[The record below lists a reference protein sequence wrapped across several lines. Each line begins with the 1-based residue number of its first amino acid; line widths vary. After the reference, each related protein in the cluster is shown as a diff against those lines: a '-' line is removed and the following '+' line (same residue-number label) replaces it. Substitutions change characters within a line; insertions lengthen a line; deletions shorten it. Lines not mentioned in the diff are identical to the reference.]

1 MLGMYVPDRFALKS
15 SRVQD
20 GMGLYTARRVK
31 KVGDGGGTAWPGPAG
46 SGCHVSPGSWAA
58 LPPLCP
64 APSWPEQRC
73 ARPGSPL
80 LTGRH
85 RPPSPPSRYTEP
97 PGALPPQSG
106 RGVGAGGGFALRS
119 FVFPVLSWF
128 IYLFIY
134 RLGCVSEGRAGPGG
148 TASLRV
154 PALRGG
160 EGALPGAPG
169 SFPSPHG
176 SPASAGPRLNSF
188 FGIIKPGPWTMS
200 FGWTEPHIPAR
211 WCLFTPHNWKSR
223 GRMKFQLRLSRWLI
237 RTHKGV
243 PKLWTLHYYTLRCVF
258 YVSLSIFVVV
268 LALIFFLIFHWFS
281 Q

>member
-1 MLGMYVPDRFALKS
+1 MKKREKSEREPPSPPRPPLPSRRFPPGPARPRALAPPLRSRESPRIQPLFLPPPPDRRSRWDGSAPVSLWLPPPVAGGGAPEFGAKMLGMYVPDRFALKS

-119 FVFPVLSWF
+119 FVFPVLS
-128 IYLFIY
+128 
-134 RLGCVSEGRAGPGG
+134 
-148 TASLRV
+148 
-154 PALRGG
+154 
-160 EGALPGAPG
+160 
-169 SFPSPHG
+169 
-176 SPASAGPRLNSF
+176 
-188 FGIIKPGPWTMS
+188 
-200 FGWTEPHIPAR
+200 
-211 WCLFTPHNWKSR
+211 
-223 GRMKFQLRLSRWLI
+223 
-237 RTHKGV
+237 
-243 PKLWTLHYYTLRCVF
+243 
-258 YVSLSIFVVV
+258 
-268 LALIFFLIFHWFS
+268 
-281 Q
+281 

>member
-1 MLGMYVPDRFALKS
+1 MPSRIGATFRKKGRNPSGNRRPPPAAAPLTALPARPGPAARAGPAPQEPGEPPHPAPLPAPSPGPPLPVGWKCPRKPLASPPVAGGGAPEFGAKMLGMYVPDRFALKS

-119 FVFPVLSWF
+119 FVFPVLS
-128 IYLFIY
+128 
-134 RLGCVSEGRAGPGG
+134 
-148 TASLRV
+148 
-154 PALRGG
+154 
-160 EGALPGAPG
+160 
-169 SFPSPHG
+169 
-176 SPASAGPRLNSF
+176 
-188 FGIIKPGPWTMS
+188 
-200 FGWTEPHIPAR
+200 
-211 WCLFTPHNWKSR
+211 
-223 GRMKFQLRLSRWLI
+223 
-237 RTHKGV
+237 
-243 PKLWTLHYYTLRCVF
+243 
-258 YVSLSIFVVV
+258 
-268 LALIFFLIFHWFS
+268 
-281 Q
+281 